1 MGSNESPVRL
11 RAIAPRWST
20 LRRRRGQP
28 WVDWL
33 KGAGFL
39 VFHVDLFLV
48 GIAALLLLNVA
59 RSPDHLWI
67 TGVFWRWGLLLVIHG
82 MVTLLIWLIGM
93 LLSEERPGAG
103 TYEAEWSPT
112 SHTHTGTSVAAEPID
127 ALDGAMPWVAP
138 PEDLNGSSTT
148 AEDGWRTPE
157 PPPAP
162 ADEWHAGFGQ
172 RTSWAETSASA
183 WLARRR
189 GERGA
194 DDLASEPTRDD
205 A

>member
-1 MGSNESPVRL
+1 MGSNESPARL
-11 RAIAPRWST
+11 RAALPPWRS
-20 LRRRRGQP
+20 LRQGRGQP

-103 TYEAEWSPT
+103 TYEAEWSSRGFTAAPI
-112 SHTHTGTSVAAEPID
+112 AAEPVEPF
-127 ALDGAMPWVAP
+127 DGQPPWVAP
-138 PEDLNGSSTT
+138 PVDRHDPADANGWS
-148 AEDGWRTPE
+148 APE
-157 PPPAP
+157 PPSAP
-162 ADEWHAGFGQ
+162 AGGWHAGFEQ
-172 RTSWAETSASA
+172 RTSWAETSAAA

-189 GERGA
+189 AEPATESGEP
-194 DDLASEPTRDD
+194 DQTRDD